1 MKKIFDFAGMLCLL
15 YCGAN
20 FAEQI
25 TRGYYSVNGKIC
37 DFSLFVWIL
46 FIALWGVAL
55 FRSCKGKPVLM
66 QFTVFLSL
74 TFAAFG
80 LCYYYLFT
88 GNEVEY
94 GSRLRWLLTFEFG
107 AVVILA
113 VLRRW
118 RLFFM
123 CFAAFLLALLS
134 PFLVFD
140 KIFLVADILKISTFF
155 SLLWLC
161 SLYSGEKKAGR
172 MLAYLGAAGV
182 GAVILLMI
190 GTLYFRLPGIRFYEA
205 KITEPAKEV
214 KVSIVIPVYNA
225 EKVIERCLDSLR
237 RQTLKDIE
245 IIAVNDGST
254 DGTAEI
260 LARYAAHDARI
271 RVIHQK
277 NAYIGTARNRGLK
290 AARGEYVG
298 FVDND
303 DYVSPDYYEALYKA
317 AKKQNADV
325 AVTKSA
331 QSVWQSKSFFMNVS
345 GKKAEYVDSKE
356 ILDLAKTYSG
366 FVWTKLYKKDFLL
379 GNNILFATERTLW
392 EDTFFTLELYLFVDE
407 MAVADSGT
415 YFHTIKERR
424 TASSSGVKFSDELFE
439 MMTRLKDVIRTAP
452 TDESKRQKISAMYN
466 KYLKRNL
473 LGYYRVLSEEDKPQF
488 VARCEPF
495 FGVEQC
501 AAAVEEYNRKYEA
514 KGN

>member
-277 NAYIGTARNRGLK
+277 NAYIGAARNRGLK

-298 FVDND
+298 FVDSD
-303 DYVSPDYYEALYKA
+303 DFVSSDYYESLYRA
-317 AKKQNADV
+317 AKTENSNLAIIDKIEIVLADNDFLLPQTV
-325 AVTKSA
+325 KSVRNFEKY
-331 QSVWQSKSFFMNVS
+331 VWN
-345 GKKAEYVDSKE
+345 
-356 ILDLAKTYSG
+356 
-366 FVWTKLYKKDFLL
+366 KLYKRDFLMENHIHFTTYRTIYEDSFFAVL
-379 GNNILFATERTLW
+379 LSLYDAEPVLAKGGVYYYTKSSRGSVSTFLKPMSGDDELIEMLINLKAEIDDVEMNPEKKKVAYTLLSRFSKENITNYYKLIQPEDRKHLAGMCLANFDAEYCDFSGVEIYSW
-392 EDTFFTLELYLFVDE
+392 EDE
-407 MAVADSGT
+407 
-415 YFHTIKERR
+415 K
-424 TASSSGVKFSDELFE
+424 K
-439 MMTRLKDVIRTAP
+439 
-452 TDESKRQKISAMYN
+452 
-466 KYLKRNL
+466 
-473 LGYYRVLSEEDKPQF
+473 
-488 VARCEPF
+488 
-495 FGVEQC
+495 
-501 AAAVEEYNRKYEA
+501 
-514 KGN
+514 

>member
-1 MKKIFDFAGMLCLL
+1 MSNNYFMAGGKITDFSFFAWGAMLALWGAALWNCYCREKPFLLMFALAATAVTAVFDCCRLLVYTEGQECYTVIYALMAAELALFAGMV
-15 YCGAN
+15 Y
-20 FAEQI
+20 
-25 TRGYYSVNGKIC
+25 
-37 DFSLFVWIL
+37 
-46 FIALWGVAL
+46 
-55 FRSCKGKPVLM
+55 
-66 QFTVFLSL
+66 
-74 TFAAFG
+74 
-80 LCYYYLFT
+80 
-88 GNEVEY
+88 
-94 GSRLRWLLTFEFG
+94 
-107 AVVILA
+107 
-113 VLRRW
+113 LRR
-118 RLFFM
+118 REAAELFLGSLILSYFGVIFILPQLCPLRYIYM
-123 CFAAFLLALLS
+123 FAGVYA
-134 PFLVFD
+134 
-140 KIFLVADILKISTFF
+140 
-155 SLLWLC
+155 LLWLI
-161 SLYSGEKKAGR
+161 YRKTGEKAALCIAGIS
-172 MLAYLGAAGV
+172 MAGV
-182 GAVILLMI
+182 ILIAGGVGVMMYL
-190 GTLYFRLPGIRFYEA
+190 RLPGIRFYEA